1 MAIMATRLAALIV
14 AGAGSWFGVVA
25 IQAWCAPFAGA
36 AFTDVLACGQVATAL
51 IVLTCLS
58 MVLPSS
64 IVGAQYLEGRDMRS
78 IDASPLISYALIAT
92 AIGVLFVDAGA
103 YRSLGFGASA
113 AFYPGLASAISHGLI
128 NAAYISFLNRGR

>member
-64 IVGAQYLEGRDMRS
+64 I
-78 IDASPLISYALIAT
+78 
-92 AIGVLFVDAGA
+92 
-103 YRSLGFGASA
+103 
-113 AFYPGLASAISHGLI
+113 
-128 NAAYISFLNRGR
+128 